1 MSKLVQGEDF
11 YYDESGKTVF
21 TKRFLLKRGY
31 CCNYRCKHCPYKM
44 KKLLIFDLDGTLAES
59 KCALSLDMAEL
70 LEEALL
76 HFSVAVISGGNY
88 PQFEKQFLGNLPL
101 LDAQLQKLY
110 LFPTCATSF
119 YRYTKRW
126 EKVYSE
132 DLSPEQRKQ
141 IMDAFKEVFQEVGF
155 IPGTEYG
162 PVLED
167 RLTQITF
174 SALGQEAPVH
184 LKKKWDPHHI
194 KRLSMIDILR
204 NKIPEFEI
212 RTGGSTSIDVTRQGI
227 DKAYGIQQIEKHL
240 GYQKSDMIFVGD
252 ALFDGGN
259 DAPVKRTG
267 VECLEV
273 AGPEETM
280 KIIRRL
286 IDEKTK
292 D

>member
-1 MSKLVQGEDF
+1 M
-11 YYDESGKTVF
+11 VF

-70 LEEALL
+70 LEEALQ
-76 HFSVAVISGGNY
+76 HYSIAVISGGNY
-88 PQFEKQFLGNLPL
+88 PQFEKQFLGYLPL

-119 YRYTKRW
+119 YRYNKRW

-132 DLSPEQRKQ
+132 DLSLEQRQKILGAFQ
-141 IMDAFKEVFQEVGF
+141 EVFKEVGF
-155 IPGTEYG
+155 VPGTEYG

-194 KRLSMIDILR
+194 KRLSMIDVLK

-212 RTGGSTSIDVTRQGI
+212 RTGGSTSIDVTNKDI
-227 DKAYGIQQIEKHL
+227 DKAYGIKQIEKHL
-240 GYQKSDMIFVGD
+240 GFQKSDMIFIGD

-273 AGPEETM
+273 NGPEDTK
-280 KIIRRL
+280 KIIRQL
-286 IDEKTK
+286 IANSK
-292 D
+292 